1 MINVQYSN
9 NKVFIHN
16 THRNIVLA
24 KLYKQTKQ
32 KQDEEAIEA

>member
-16 THRNIVLA
+16 THSNIVLA

-32 KQDEEAIEA
+32 KQDEETIEA